1 MNRRRQEEH
10 KDETLFLDSI
20 LDCDLMDQEEVTA
33 EAHLLSVFEGFLPKW
48 PFSPQNPRSKVIVP
62 KTTLRE
68 CNKLQGFLCFKRMPQ
83 TSGHPVLSSG
93 DRFCCS
99 CHLFVFSSLSLIQRG
114 CMMTDDLTF
123 NIQFEG
129 FCMRSVYQPACLVL
143 AHVEFNHHFELLQFY
158 NLLQFYKFHQ
168 K

>member
-1 MNRRRQEEH
+1 MNWIWYRDAQNLVITSFMWLHFYHPNINTTICHINSVLLPGFYCVNLWCIVWCNSNVCLLFKGWKKLDTTVADLSNFILIYFPSGRTYMKEMVKNMMNRRRQEEH

-68 CNKLQGFLCFKRMPQ
+68 CNKL
-83 TSGHPVLSSG
+83 
-93 DRFCCS
+93 
-99 CHLFVFSSLSLIQRG
+99 
-114 CMMTDDLTF
+114 
-123 NIQFEG
+123 
-129 FCMRSVYQPACLVL
+129 
-143 AHVEFNHHFELLQFY
+143 
-158 NLLQFYKFHQ
+158 
-168 K
+168 